1 MIKKSTVKRLVGSAF
16 FSVALIVVSGHFEE
30 ASAQRDPFEKP
41 AWARTRE
48 PRAASSGTASDTGV
62 KGSAAAPVSYGT
74 QAVQQ
79 MIYYFYR
86 LRDNAVANGLPMPK
100 VTSVLTL
107 DELSVTGIFK
117 TPRGYAA
124 IVEATPIKLSY
135 TIYPGDKF
143 FNGQLVAVEENRLV
157 FRKVDKVGKDKFV
170 SSVENKSLRKFTDR
184 EVIQGTAPAGVDT
197 AERSDAPKNVQAL
210 MPDGSKA
217 PAPPPV
223 VSPMVEMDSQPVRT
237 ATEKPAA
244 KGKKPVK
251 VARKKN

>member
-1 MIKKSTVKRLVGSAF
+1 MIKKSTVKRLVGSAI
-16 FSVALIVVSGHFEE
+16 FSAALIAVSGHFEE

-48 PRAASSGTASDTGV
+48 ARTTAPGTGTGAKGTAAT
-62 KGSAAAPVSYGT
+62 PVSYGT
-74 QAVQQ
+74 PAIDQR
-79 MIYYFYR
+79 IDYYKR
-86 LRDNAVANGLPMPK
+86 LRENAVANGLPMPK

-107 DELSVTGIFK
+107 DELAVTGIFK

-184 EVIQGTAPAGVDT
+184 DMIQGTAPAGSET
-197 AERSDAPKNVQAL
+197 ASKSDAPTNAQAL
-210 MPDGSKA
+210 LPDGSKA
-217 PAPPPV
+217 PAPAPV
-223 VSPMVEMDSQPVRT
+223 VSPLSEMDSQPTRT
-237 ATEKPAA
+237 ASEKPAA